1 MSNNIK
7 RILFIGDIVGR
18 PGRQIL
24 KSSFEDLKK
33 QYEIDITIANVEN
46 AAGGFGCTIPVYN
59 ELLELGID
67 LFTSGNHIYD
77 QKDMVDK
84 FDSCD
89 KLIRPYNYPPG
100 NPGKGYRVIRRP
112 EYSLAVVNLLG
123 QVFTS
128 QVDCPFRAGMAL
140 VEDLTRQGYV
150 NIFVDFHAET
160 TSEKNA
166 LGLYLDGKVTAI
178 VGTHTHVVTA
188 DERLLP
194 EGSAYITDVGITG
207 FRDGVI
213 GFEKE
218 SIISKF
224 LTQRNK
230 RFIIPK
236 NGVKVLQAVVVT
248 FDSSNG
254 KAIGIERIEK
264 IM

>member
-1 MSNNIK
+1 MSENLK
-7 RILFIGDIVGR
+7 KILFIGDIVGR
-18 PGRQIL
+18 PGRQAL
-24 KSSFEDLKK
+24 KHSLEDLKK
-33 QYEIDITIANVEN
+33 QYQVDVIIANVEN

-59 ELLELGID
+59 ELVELGID

-100 NPGKGYRVIRRP
+100 NPGKGYRVIRKP
-112 EYSLAVVNLLG
+112 EYALAVVNLLG

-128 QVDCPFRAGMAL
+128 QVDCPFRSGMAL
-140 VEDLTRQGYV
+140 VEDLRKQGYV

-166 LGLYLDGKVTAI
+166 LGHYLDGKVTAM

-230 RFIIPK
+230 RFMIPK
-236 NGVKVLQAVVVT
+236 NGQKVLQAVVVT
-248 FDSSNG
+248 FDSNSG
-254 KAIGIERIEK
+254 KATAIERVER